1 LSGDDEIDTL
11 RRGASDPVRAESP
24 ARPGANHP
32 SESLMPKRAD
42 DAAARLAALVASS
55 DDAIVSTTLDGTI
68 TSWNAAAERMS
79 GYPASEAIGQSIRL
93 VVPPERV
100 DEVAAVLA
108 QVRAGATV
116 ERFETV
122 RRRKDGSVVAIALT
136 ATPIRDARGRVVGVS
151 SIVRD
156 IGERRRLDE
165 AQARLA
171 AIVDSSDDAIV
182 SKTLEGVITSW
193 NRAAERL
200 FGYTATE
207 AVGQPIYIII
217 PADRRAEE
225 DMVLARIRAGDT
237 VDHFETVRRRKD
249 GTFVDISLTV
259 SPVRDARGRVIGA
272 SKIARDISQRKRVE
286 RERAAM
292 FEEAQQANRAKDEFL
307 AMLGHELRNPLGAIS
322 SAIGLLEPIDA
333 LSDRAALARDVIARQ
348 SRHLARLV
356 DDLLDVARVMTGKVL
371 LERQPFDLA
380 DAVTRH
386 VNSVRATGKLQD
398 HEVVVQARPVWVEA
412 DGIRIEQIVGNLV
425 SNAVKY
431 TPAGGRITIQVGPGD
446 GQAVLSIEDTGVG
459 MPAHLL
465 SRVFD
470 LFVQGERRLD
480 RTQGGLGIGLT
491 LVRRLVELHGGTVQA
506 FSEGLDRG
514 SRFVVRLPAISS
526 RAGSETSRR
535 AAGWNVAARRILVI
549 EDNADARTMLRH
561 LLEAAGH
568 EVHEAPD
575 GRQGLALALALRP
588 DVALIDLGLPG
599 LDGYEIARQLRA
611 VDDHRHILLVAVTG
625 YGSPEDRE
633 RSLLAGFDVHLVK
646 PVDPDTL
653 AGVLARR

>member
-1 LSGDDEIDTL
+1 
-11 RRGASDPVRAESP
+11 
-24 ARPGANHP
+24 
-32 SESLMPKRAD
+32 MPKRVD
-42 DAAARLAALVASS
+42 EAAARLAAIVDSC
-55 DDAIVSTTLDGTI
+55 DDAIVGTTPDGTI
-68 TSWNAAAERMS
+68 TSWNRAAERMS
-79 GYPASEAIGQSIRL
+79 GYSAAEAIGRSISF
-93 VVPPERV
+93 VAPPERV
-100 DEVAAVLA
+100 AEVTDLLA
-108 QVRAGATV
+108 RVRRGETV

-122 RRRKDGSVVAIALT
+122 RQRKDGTLVTISLT
-136 ATPIRDARGRVVGVS
+136 AAPIRGARGRVVGVS

-156 IGERRRLDE
+156 VGERRRLDE

-193 NRAAERL
+193 NQGAERL
-200 FGYTATE
+200 FGYTSAE

-225 DMVLARIRAGDT
+225 DMVLGRIRAGAM

-249 GTFVDISLTV
+249 GTFIEISLTV
-259 SPVRDARGRVIGA
+259 SPVRDAGGRVIGA

-322 SAIGLLEPIDA
+322 SAVRLLEPVDA
-333 LSDRAALARDVIARQ
+333 VSDRAALARDVIARQ
-348 SRHLARLV
+348 SRQLARLV
-356 DDLLDVARVMTGKVL
+356 DDLLDVARVMTGKVI
-371 LERQPFDLA
+371 LERQPLDLA

-386 VNSVRATGKLQD
+386 VNSVRATGKMQD
-398 HEVVVQARPVWVEA
+398 HQVSVEARPVWVDA
-412 DGIRIEQIVGNLV
+412 DGIRIEQVVGNLV
-425 SNAVKY
+425 SNALKY
-431 TPAGGRITIQVGPGD
+431 TPAGGRITIRVGPEN

-459 MPAHLL
+459 MPPHLL

-480 RTQGGLGIGLT
+480 RMQGGLGIGLT
-491 LVRRLVELHGGTVQA
+491 LVRRLVELHGGTVEA
-506 FSEGLDRG
+506 FSEGLEHG
-514 SRFVVRLPAISS
+514 SRFVVRLRAVSPRSVSEAS
-526 RAGSETSRR
+526 RHTGR
-535 AAGWNVAARRILVI
+535 WDVAARRILII
-549 EDNADARTMLRH
+549 EDNPDARAMLRH
-561 LLEAAGH
+561 LLEGAGH
-568 EVHEAPD
+568 QVHEASD
-575 GRQGLALALALRP
+575 GRQGLELALALRP

-611 VDDHRHILLVAVTG
+611 VDDRRSILLVAVTG

-646 PVDPDTL
+646 PVDPDLL